1 MRNLVFLLLTLAV
14 TSYATGS
21 ALATEVSTENI
32 IFKEN
37 SEQGFSQQLIKAI
50 IIAVVLIGVS
60 FIVLILMKKLKTKLP
75 GIELVGKSKIELL
88 EYKKLPANLE
98 IYLVKIQDKTVVL
111 AKSDGQLLE
120 VYSSRMDEND
130 SE

>member
-1 MRNLVFLLLTLAV
+1 MIQNQLVGL
-14 TSYATGS
+14 
-21 ALATEVSTENI
+21 
-32 IFKEN
+32 
-37 SEQGFSQQLIKAI
+37 
-50 IIAVVLIGVS
+50 
-60 FIVLILMKKLKTKLP
+60 VLILMKKLKTKLP
-75 GIELVGKSKIELL
+75 GIELVGKGKIELL
-88 EYKKLPANLE
+88 EYKKLPADLE